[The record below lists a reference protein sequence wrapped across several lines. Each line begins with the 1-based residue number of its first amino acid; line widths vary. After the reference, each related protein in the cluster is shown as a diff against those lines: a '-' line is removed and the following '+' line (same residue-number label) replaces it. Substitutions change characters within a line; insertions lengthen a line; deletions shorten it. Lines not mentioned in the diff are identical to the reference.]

1 MTRRRRT
8 LIEGQWVAHR
18 IDMVRSPA
26 WRALSLSAR
35 RLLDRLEIQHAAHGG
50 AENGKLPVTYD
61 DFVRY
66 GIHRHAVRPAIREA
80 VALGF
85 IKIRQNGRAG
95 NADFRRPNIFE
106 LTYLRTQIG
115 ATDDWAKIAEADA
128 EGIALAARS
137 AACKK
142 TENQCR
148 KTPNFSDG
156 NRHRKGQ
163 IHSTETI
170 TTGHSTEAGTTLY
183 ISGRGEQTWQQL
195 PVDRALAK
203 RAPQGAVA
211 SERTV
216 TPLRMNGTSAVPAR
230 GGQ

>member
-8 LIEGQWVAHR
+8 SIEGQWVAHR

-35 RLLDRLEIQHAAHGG
+35 RLLDRLEIEHAAHGG

-85 IKIRQNGRAG
+85 LKIRQSGRAG

-106 LTYLRTQIG
+106 LTYVSTQIG
-115 ATDDWAKIAEADA
+115 PTDDWAKIAEADA
-128 EGIALAARS
+128 EIIALAAPS
-137 AACKK
+137 EK
-142 TENQCR
+142 TENQGR
-148 KTPNFSDG
+148 KTPSFSDG
-156 NRHRKGQ
+156 NRHRKRQ

-170 TTGHSTEAGTTLY
+170 TTGHSTETGTAIY
-183 ISGRGEQTWQQL
+183 ISGWGEQTWQRL
-195 PVDRALAK
+195 PTDSALAK
-203 RAPQGAVA
+203 RATQGAVA

-216 TPLRMNGTSAVPAR
+216 TPLRMNGIHSAPAR

>member
-8 LIEGQWVAHR
+8 SIEGQWVAHR

-35 RLLDRLEIQHAAHGG
+35 RLLDRLEIEHAAHGG

-66 GIHRHAVRPAIREA
+66 GIHRHAVRPAIHEA

-85 IKIRQNGRAG
+85 IKIRQSGRAG
-95 NADFRRPNIFE
+95 NAEFRRPNIFE
-106 LTYLRTQIG
+106 LTYLPTQVG
-115 ATDDWAKIAEADA
+115 ATDDWEKIAEADA
-128 EGIALAARS
+128 EAIALAARS

-156 NRHRKGQ
+156 NRHRKRQ

-170 TTGHSTEAGTTLY
+170 TTGHSTETGTTIY
-183 ISGRGEQTWQQL
+183 ISGRGQHTCKEPQ
-195 PVDRALAK
+195 PDCALAK

-216 TPLRMNGTSAVPAR
+216 TPPRMNGASLPAR
-230 GGQ
+230 GVQ